1 MNKDDRDAL
10 SDNDMLFTLLTA
22 IVKKSGGEIELS
34 ANEMDG
40 VSTKDMLMMYY
51 DQVDDTII
59 LRTHFASGK
68 IISPDLDD
76 EVM

>member
-1 MNKDDRDAL
+1 LNKDTRDSL

-22 IVKKSGGEIELS
+22 IVKKSGGEIEIS
-34 ANEMDG
+34 ANEMDS
-40 VSTKDMLMMYY
+40 VTTKDMLMMYY
-51 DQVDDTII
+51 DQTDDKII

-68 IISPDLDD
+68 IISPGLDH